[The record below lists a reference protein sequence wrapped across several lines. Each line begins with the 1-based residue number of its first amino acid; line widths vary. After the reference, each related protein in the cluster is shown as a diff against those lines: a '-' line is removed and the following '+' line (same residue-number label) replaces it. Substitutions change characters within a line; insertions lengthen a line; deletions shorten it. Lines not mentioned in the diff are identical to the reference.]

1 MWMTNLRTLFLRAL
15 LLDWLGQSLIL
26 ALIISLPALT
36 GIDIGFDSLRGQGSW
51 LIFVFWVYP
60 LLGWLF
66 GSYTVLRWRRLPL
79 PVLLQ
84 RLFITSFVTLM
95 VVAIARWLFNPGDD
109 IWLVHRRVQLLWI
122 GVLSFW
128 ALLVRVC
135 LRQGVN
141 QQFFSIELER

>member
-1 MWMTNLRTLFLRAL
+1 MWMTDLRTLFLRAL
-15 LLDWLGQSLIL
+15 LLDWLGQFLIL

-51 LIFVFWVYP
+51 LIFVFGFT
-60 LLGWLF
+60 LCLGGFSVVIPFFVGVDYLF
-66 GSYTVLRWRRLPL
+66 

-84 RLFITSFVTLM
+84 RLFHYFFRHPYGCGDRSLAFLTLVM
-95 VVAIARWLFNPGDD
+95 TYGLFIEGPT
-109 IWLVHRRVQLLWI
+109 LWI

-135 LRQGVN
+135 LRQGVA
-141 QQFFSIELER
+141 S